1 MKKPLCVALV
11 EWCFWCLSAVFAI
24 GALVLAVRRGAGD
37 LGDLFVSAC
46 LVSAALLPAGMA
58 LGLRRGRR
66 GLFEGP
72 FVFVM
77 GLLLAPCLSLVFS
90 EWRNG
95 GLVSSPPPLHYLLVL
110 LMVLLVP
117 IVLLRLPSSSRWFAF
132 KSGGR
137 KPRWGIGWHSL
148 AFLTVILFAVVMS
161 LTDSEAYRSAQ
172 VSRLALEARRIHVLQ
187 QRNAEAR
194 ALDETWVDPA
204 LCTNAVDYV
213 SRLIAR
219 FDTNA
224 VFKISAPAPTWS
236 IAVNVGAVQD
246 LPDTVP
252 VMVSANFDPAQIPQ
266 SWSGTHEPDA
276 SGLELRRVANLPAC
290 LGDQFALVVRRCGS
304 VQSFKA
310 RYLHPRVVFGK
321 EPWHLPAGMYWL
333 TPTGRACPQSSGD

>member
-1 MKKPLCVALV
+1 MRKPLCVALV
-11 EWCFWCLSAVFAI
+11 EWCLWCLSAVFAA
-24 GALVLAVRRGAGD
+24 GALVLAVRRGAD
-37 LGDLFVSAC
+37 NLDELFASAC
-46 LVSAALLPAGMA
+46 LLSAALLPAGMA

-66 GLFEGP
+66 GCFEGP
-72 FVFVM
+72 FVLVM
-77 GLLLAPCLSLVFS
+77 GLLIAPCLSLVFS

-95 GLVSSPPPLHYLLVL
+95 GLVSSPHPLHYLFVL
-110 LMVLLVP
+110 LTVLLVP
-117 IVLLRLPSSSRWFAF
+117 IVLLRLPSSTRWFAF

-137 KPRWGIGWHSL
+137 KSRGGTGCLSL
-148 AFLTVILFAVVMS
+148 VSLLVILSAVVMS
-161 LTDSEAYRSAQ
+161 LTDSEAYRRAQ
-172 VSRLALEARRIHVLQ
+172 VSELALEARSIHVLL

-224 VFKISAPAPTWS
+224 VFRIRAPAPTWS
-236 IAVNVGAVQD
+236 IAVNVDAVPD

-252 VMVSANFDPAQIPQ
+252 VMVSANFDPTQIPQ
-266 SWSGTHEPDA
+266 SWSGMYEPDA
-276 SGLELRRVANLPAC
+276 SGLKIRRVANLPAC

-333 TPTGRACPQSSGD
+333 TPTGRAGR

>member
-11 EWCFWCLSAVFAI
+11 EWCFWCLSAVFAV
-24 GALVLAVRRGAGD
+24 GALVLAVRRGAD
-37 LGDLFVSAC
+37 NLDDLFASAC
-46 LVSAALLPAGMA
+46 LLSAALLPAGMA
-58 LGLRRGRR
+58 LGLRRGQRDW
-66 GLFEGP
+66 FEGP

-77 GLLLAPCLSLVFS
+77 GLLLAPCLSAVLS
-90 EWRNG
+90 SQGCG
-95 GLVSSPPPLHYLLVL
+95 GEVPWSYPAVL
-110 LMVLLVP
+110 IATTLVP
-117 IVLLRLPSSSRWFAF
+117 VVLLRLPSSTRWFAF

-137 KPRWGIGWHSL
+137 KSRGGIGCLSL
-148 AFLTVILFAVVMS
+148 VSLLVILSAVVMS
-161 LTDSEAYRSAQ
+161 LCDSQEVRRAR
-172 VSRLALEARRIHVLQ
+172 VSTLALEARSIHVLL

-224 VFKISAPAPTWS
+224 VFRIRAPAPTWS
-236 IAVNVGAVQD
+236 IAVNVDAVPD

-290 LGDQFALVVRRCGS
+290 LGDKFVLVVRRCGS
-304 VQSFKA
+304 VQNFKA
-310 RYLHPRVVFGK
+310 RYLQPRVVFGK

-333 TPTGRACPQSSGD
+333 TPTGRSYPQSSGD